1 MDLRAINL
9 DMLEPHSLIEMLETD
24 LQVGK
29 QLFEHFGQQP
39 LRSWRS
45 HRGTGGVEEN
55 LFLAPGEGDTPDEDL
70 NGSSSTARN
79 GDAKAADA
87 LRVLRGEVR

>member
-1 MDLRAINL
+1 MLMDLRAINL

-39 LRSWRS
+39 LRTWRS
-45 HRGTGGVEEN
+45 HRGTRRIE
-55 LFLAPGEGDTPDEDL
+55 EDL
-70 NGSSSTARN
+70 FVEIGQA
-79 GDAKAADA
+79 
-87 LRVLRGEVR
+87 VRDINTPPPQRLTYFPEHLGFGRLPSLV